1 MRWPHRIAAGLGTA
15 LLVVV
20 VSLWLTLLSPFG
32 YTPPEGLPPIP
43 DGWTHE
49 VFVYGTLR
57 ASTVRR
63 VVIGRRV
70 DVRPAILDGFQRR
83 QLNIEPSDV
92 GHVEGEV
99 LEVTSEELR
108 RLDRYERLGI
118 RYERV
123 RLPLRDGSEA
133 WVYRRMSP

>member
-32 YTPPEGLPPIP
+32 YTPPEGLPPMP
-43 DGWTHE
+43 DGETHE

-57 ASTVRR
+57 YPAIRQ
-63 VVIGRRV
+63 VVIGRRGNARSGV
-70 DVRPAILDGFQRR
+70 LDGFRR
-83 QLNIEPSDV
+83 RHLNIEPAEAA
-92 GHVEGEV
+92 HVQGEV
-99 LEVTSEELR
+99 LEVSSEELL

-123 RLPLRDGSEA
+123 RLELRDGTDA

>member
-1 MRWPHRIAAGLGTA
+1 MRWPHRIAAGFGIA
-15 LLVVV
+15 LSVVV

-43 DGWTHE
+43 EGDAHE

-57 ASTVRR
+57 SSTVRR
-63 VVIGRRV
+63 IVIGRRG
-70 DVRPAILDGFQRR
+70 DARPAVLEGFRR
-83 QLNIEPSDV
+83 RHLNIEPAADGRV
-92 GHVEGEV
+92 RGAVVEV
-99 LEVTSEELR
+99 SRDELR

-123 RLPLRDGSEA
+123 RLPLRDGSEV

>member
-1 MRWPHRIAAGLGTA
+1 MRWAYRIATGLGAA

-32 YTPPEGLPPIP
+32 YTPPEGLPPMP
-43 DGWTHE
+43 AGDTHD

-57 ASTVRR
+57 YPMVRR
-63 VVIGRRV
+63 VVIGRRGDARSAV
-70 DVRPAILDGFQRR
+70 LDDFARR
-83 QLNIEPSDV
+83 KLNIEPAAESQV
-92 GHVEGEV
+92 RGQV
-99 LEVTSEELR
+99 LKVTSEELR

-123 RLPLRDGSEA
+123 RLTLRDGSDA

>member
-1 MRWPHRIAAGLGTA
+1 MRWPHRIAAGLVTA
-15 LLVVV
+15 MLVVV

-32 YTPPEGLPPIP
+32 YTPPEGLPPMP
-43 DGWTHE
+43 DGERHE

-57 ASTVRR
+57 SPTVRR
-63 VVIGRRV
+63 VVIGRRG
-70 DVRPAILDGFQRR
+70 DAQPAVLDGFRR
-83 QLNIEPSDV
+83 RHLNIEPAV
-92 GHVEGEV
+92 GEYVEGAV
-99 LEVTSEELR
+99 LEISSDELR

-123 RLPLRDGSEA
+123 RLTLRNGSEV